1 MGENPFPYV
10 DGGICRTLNCVLVG
24 QLIFYIIV
32 R

>member
-1 MGENPFPYV
+1 MKTPFRSYV